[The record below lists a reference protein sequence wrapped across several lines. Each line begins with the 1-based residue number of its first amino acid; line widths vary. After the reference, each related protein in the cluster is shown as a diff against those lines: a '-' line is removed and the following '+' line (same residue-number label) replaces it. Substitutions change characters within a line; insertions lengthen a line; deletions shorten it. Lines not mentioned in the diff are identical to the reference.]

1 MDDVKSVAELI
12 AAGDRVIDL
21 MPSTMAEVTRM
32 DAVYHSSAKDEWI
45 ELNQIDTERNKRFH
59 AAALAQLSAGL
70 DERAAILELGSGVGY
85 DAQKFLESGTPF
97 GCYIVSEISP
107 ALLEYSRQQL
117 SGLADGRTLV
127 FCCLDAN
134 HIRLSSEQLDR
145 VLAVAAAHHF
155 PNLQQALGEIDRV
168 TRPGARIIFAIEP
181 NRLWSSVIVKLRP
194 VYRSLFSK
202 KSHSAADE
210 EAEGF
215 SMAQLRQIGEQRKW
229 RVEHIAPVWFFTGFL
244 HTGLEFAFRTL
255 RMKKRLRVPILL
267 EKLFLAADA
276 AFFGLPFCDRL
287 AWHYTV
293 VYQK

>member
-1 MDDVKSVAELI
+1 MDEVKSVSELI

-21 MPSTMAEVTRM
+21 MPSTVAKVTQL
-32 DAVYHSSAKDEWI
+32 DAVYHSSVKDEWI
-45 ELNQIDTERNKRFH
+45 ELNQVDTERNRRFH

-70 DERAAILELGSGVGY
+70 DDRTVILELGSGVGY
-85 DAQKFLESGTPF
+85 DAQQFLESGVPF
-97 GCYIVSEISP
+97 RCYIVSEISP

-117 SGLADGRTLV
+117 SGFAAGKTLV

-134 HIRLSSEQLDR
+134 HIRLSSGQLDR

-155 PNLQQALGEIDRV
+155 PDLQQALGEIDRV

-181 NRLWSSVIVKLRP
+181 NRLWSSVLVKLRP
-194 VYRSLFSK
+194 VYRGLFSN

-215 SMAQLRQIGEQRKW
+215 SMRQLRQIGEQRKW
-229 RVEHIAPVWFFTGFL
+229 RVERITPVWFFTGFL
-244 HTGLEFAFRTL
+244 HNGLEFLFRVL
-255 RMKKRLRVPILL
+255 RMKKRPRAPISL
-267 EKLFLAADA
+267 EKLFLSADTV
-276 AFFGLPFCDRL
+276 FFALPFCDRL

>member
-1 MDDVKSVAELI
+1 MDDDKSVAELI
-12 AAGDRVIDL
+12 AAGNQVIDL
-21 MPSTMAEVTRM
+21 MPSAMAEVTQM
-32 DAVYHSSAKDEWI
+32 DAVYHSSVKDEWI
-45 ELNQIDTERNKRFH
+45 ELNQIDTERNRRFH
-59 AAALAQLSAGL
+59 EAALAQLSAGL
-70 DERAAILELGSGVGY
+70 DKRKAILELGSGVGY
-85 DAQKFLESGTPF
+85 DAQNFLESGTPF

-117 SGLADGRTLV
+117 GGLADGKTLV

-145 VLAVAAAHHF
+145 VLTVAAAHHF
-155 PNLQQALGEIDRV
+155 PNLQKALGEIDRV

-181 NRLWSSVIVKLRP
+181 NRLWSSVMVKLRP
-194 VYRSLFSK
+194 LYRRLFSE

-215 SMAQLRQIGEQRKW
+215 TMAQLRQIGEKRKW
-229 RVEHIAPVWFFTGFL
+229 RVEHITPVWFFTGFL
-244 HTGLEFAFRTL
+244 HTGLEFLFRAL
-255 RMKKRLRVPILL
+255 RIKNRLRAPIFVEKFLL
-267 EKLFLAADA
+267 TADTLFFA
-276 AFFGLPFCDRL
+276 LPYCNRL